1 MYLADLTGCFD
12 VFNFASIPITF
23 SVNRELSNVIVYN
36 FITTQPGLIEDSVG
50 SLTLQ
55 WVEET
60 NILFC

>member
-55 WVEET
+55 
-60 NILFC
+60 